1 MVDITISIHPHQVA
15 ALDELHD
22 RYPHVD
28 RAQLIRLI
36 LNVGLRAL
44 PSDESALLCLEAGD
58 AMSAEGAN

>member
-36 LNVGLRAL
+36 VNVGLQAL
-44 PSDESALLCLEAGD
+44 PNDVDALLCLEAGD
-58 AMSAEGAN
+58 ALSAERAN